1 MTPPRLG
8 AGIEPRP
15 APARGEPRRHGG
27 RAAPLPYPGDR
38 EPLGD
43 GTTTLN
49 LADGARPTSTSVI
62 VDDRAWR
69 TRAGDNGAD
78 GGGSDDR

>member
-38 EPLGD
+38 EPSGD
-43 GTTTLN
+43 GTTPLT
-49 LADGARPTSTSVI
+49 
-62 VDDRAWR
+62 VDDQAWR
-69 TRAGDNGAD
+69 ARTGDNGAD